1 MVTCGFVWI
10 RVLTCGFVWFQM
22 VTSGYRGYGGYRWC
36 SVVIGG
42 NYLLLVAI
50 SSYGWLE
57 LIMGGYDWL

>member
-1 MVTCGFVWI
+1 M
-10 RVLTCGFVWFQM
+10 LTCGFVWFQM
-22 VTSGYRGYGGYRWC
+22 VTSGYRDYGGYRWC

>member
-1 MVTCGFVWI
+1 MWFHLDTSAY
-10 RVLTCGFVWFQM
+10 VWFC
-22 VTSGYRGYGGYRWC
+22 VVSDGTGGYRGYRGYGGYRWC

-57 LIMGGYDWL
+57 LIMVTIGYN

>member
-1 MVTCGFVWI
+1 M
-10 RVLTCGFVWFQM
+10 LTCGFVWFQM
-22 VTSGYRGYGGYRWC
+22 VTSGYRGYGGVTGNRWC

-42 NYLLLVAI
+42 DYFLLVAI